1 MVRNN
6 IMKQSMGN
14 WIALVYH
21 QKMKRADSEK
31 ELDDLMK
38 IFGRMCQEEKEL
50 SAALIREIESLDE
63 FINKVE
69 SRLRDNPIYRKINL
83 ILNEMSDIELG
94 LVNEGRSKLSELSSM
109 LEQYYEERVEIKF
122 DRDIQYYGYEG
133 S

>member
-21 QKMKRADSEK
+21 QKMKRTDNEK

-38 IFGRMCQEEKEL
+38 LVGRMSQEEKEL
-50 SAALIREIESLDE
+50 SVAIIHEIETLNE

-69 SRLRDNPIYRKINL
+69 SRLKENRVYRKIDVV
-83 ILNEMSDIELG
+83 LNEMSDIELG
-94 LVNEGRSKLSELSSM
+94 LVNESRTQLSVLSSL
-109 LEQYYEERVEIKF
+109 LEEYYAERVEIKF
-122 DRDIQYYGYEG
+122 DKDIQHYGYQG
-133 S
+133 C

>member
-21 QKMKRADSEK
+21 QKMKRTDNEK

-38 IFGRMCQEEKEL
+38 LVGRMSQEEKDL
-50 SAALIREIESLDE
+50 SVAIIHEIETLNE

-69 SRLRDNPIYRKINL
+69 SRLKENRIYRKIDL
-83 ILNEMSDIELG
+83 TLNEMSDIELG
-94 LVNEGRSKLSELSSM
+94 LVDESRTKLSALSSL
-109 LEQYYEERVEIKF
+109 LEEYYAERVEIKF
-122 DRDIQYYGYEG
+122 DKDIQYYGYQG
-133 S
+133 C